1 MAITTNIW
9 TSNQK
14 KGYMAI
20 TVHYIDEFWLLHHH
34 IARLDMLF
42 VQVFNFYFI
51 LLSFNDVT
59 YINNM
64 FLYIV

>member
-1 MAITTNIW
+1 MAII
-9 TSNQK
+9 
-14 KGYMAI
+14 M
-20 TVHYIDEFWLLHHH
+20 HYIDESWLLEHH
-34 IARLDMLF
+34 IVRLDMLF

-51 LLSFNDVT
+51 LLLVNDIT